1 VFELKKICKS
11 FGEICVLRE
20 INLNIKSGIISG
32 LVGPNGSGKTT
43 LINIMS
49 GLLKSNS
56 GKIILNGRDISR
68 NTPDQIYRFG
78 VSRTFQNI
86 RVFKHMTVLENV
98 ISAMIYTDSF
108 NIIEL
113 FKQVKKPCKTKKH
126 FAQNMLEKMEIVELS
141 KLFASELP
149 LPMLRRLEIARALA
163 NNPKI
168 ILLDEPA
175 GGMTPKETE
184 KLATLIIERI
194 APTRTCIVIEHKLD
208 LIKEVC
214 ENLFVL
220 NNGKII
226 SQGNPSLVLE
236 QMAVIEAYIGKA

>member
-1 VFELKKICKS
+1 MIELKKICKS
-11 FGEICVLRE
+11 FGNITALRN

-56 GKIILNGRDISR
+56 GKIFLNGREISR

-78 VSRTFQNI
+78 LSRTFQNI
-86 RVFKHMTVLENV
+86 RVFKRMTVLENV
-98 ISAMIYTDSF
+98 ISAMIYSDSY

-113 FKQVKKPCKTKKH
+113 FKQVKKPSKTKIT

-168 ILLDEPA
+168 ILL
-175 GGMTPKETE
+175 
-184 KLATLIIERI
+184 
-194 APTRTCIVIEHKLD
+194 
-208 LIKEVC
+208 
-214 ENLFVL
+214 
-220 NNGKII
+220 
-226 SQGNPSLVLE
+226 
-236 QMAVIEAYIGKA
+236 Y

>member
-1 VFELKKICKS
+1 MFELKKICKS
-11 FGEICVLRE
+11 FGNISVLRD

-56 GKIILNGRDISR
+56 GKILLNGRDISR

-86 RVFKHMTVLENV
+86 RVFKRMTVLENV

-113 FKQVKKPCKTKKH
+113 FKQVNKPSKTKII
-126 FAQNMLEKMEIVELS
+126 FAKNMLEKMGIVELS

-184 KLATLIIERI
+184 RLATLIIERI
-194 APTRTCIVIEHKLD
+194 APTRTCVVIEHKLD

-226 SQGNPSLVLE
+226 SQGNPSMVLE
-236 QMAVIEAYIGKA
+236 QPAVIEGYIGKA

>member
-1 VFELKKICKS
+1 MFELKKIYKS
-11 FGEICVLRE
+11 FGKIYALRD

-56 GKIILNGRDISR
+56 GKILLNGLDIGR

-86 RVFKHMTVLENV
+86 RVFKRMTVLENV
-98 ISAMIYTDSF
+98 ISAMISTDSF

-113 FKQVKKPCKTKKH
+113 FKQVKKPSKNKIN
-126 FAQNMLEKMEIVELS
+126 FAKNMLEKMEIVEVS

-149 LPMLRRLEIARALA
+149 LPMLRKLEIARALA
-163 NNPKI
+163 SNPKI

-184 KLATLIIERI
+184 RLATLIIERI
-194 APTRTCIVIEHKLD
+194 APKRSCVVIEHKLD

-220 NNGKII
+220 NNGEII
-226 SQGNPSLVLE
+226 SQGIPSMVLE
-236 QMAVIEAYIGKA
+236 QPEVIEAYLGKA

>member
-11 FGEICVLRE
+11 FGNINALRD

-56 GKIILNGRDISR
+56 GKIFLNGRDISR
-68 NTPDQIYRFG
+68 NSPDQIYRFG
-78 VSRTFQNI
+78 LSRTFQNI
-86 RVFKHMTVLENV
+86 RVFKRMTVLENV

-113 FKQVKKPCKTKKH
+113 FKQVNKPCKTKKH
-126 FAQNMLEKMEIVELS
+126 FALNMLEKMEIVELS

-163 NNPKI
+163 NNPNI
-168 ILLDEPA
+168 ILLDEPS

-194 APTRTCIVIEHKLD
+194 APTRTCVVIEHKLD

-226 SQGNPSLVLE
+226 SQGNPSMVLE
-236 QMAVIEAYIGKA
+236 QPAVIEAYIGKA

>member
-1 VFELKKICKS
+1 MFELKKIYKS

-49 GLLKSNS
+49 GLLKLNS
-56 GKIILNGRDISR
+56 GKILLNGRDISR

-86 RVFKHMTVLENV
+86 RVFKRMTVLENV
-98 ISAMIYTDSF
+98 ISAMIYPDSF
-108 NIIEL
+108 NIIEF
-113 FKQVKKPCKTKKH
+113 FKQVKKPCKTKKQ

-184 KLATLIIERI
+184 RLATLIIERI
-194 APTRTCIVIEHKLD
+194 APTRTCLVIEHKLD

-220 NNGKII
+220 NNGEII
-226 SQGNPSLVLE
+226 SQGIPSMVLE
-236 QMAVIEAYIGKA
+236 QPEVIEAYLGNT

>member
-1 VFELKKICKS
+1 MFELKKICKS

-56 GKIILNGRDISR
+56 GKILLNGLDISR

-78 VSRTFQNI
+78 LSRTFQNI
-86 RVFKHMTVLENV
+86 RVFKRMTVLENV
-98 ISAMIYTDSF
+98 ISAMIFTDSY

-113 FKQVKKPCKTKKH
+113 FKQVKKPSKTKITL
-126 FAQNMLEKMEIVELS
+126 AQNMLEKMEIVEFS
-141 KLFASELP
+141 KLFANELP

-184 KLATLIIERI
+184 RLATLIIERI
-194 APTRTCIVIEHKLD
+194 APTRTCVVIEHKLD

-220 NNGKII
+220 NNGEII
-226 SQGNPSLVLE
+226 SQGIPSMVLE
-236 QMAVIEAYIGKA
+236 QPEVIEAYLGNT

>member
-1 VFELKKICKS
+1 MFELKKICKS
-11 FGEICVLRE
+11 FGNISVLRD

-56 GKIILNGRDISR
+56 GKILLNGRDISR

-113 FKQVKKPCKTKKH
+113 FKQVKKPSKTKIT

-194 APTRTCIVIEHKLD
+194 APTRTCVVIEHKLD